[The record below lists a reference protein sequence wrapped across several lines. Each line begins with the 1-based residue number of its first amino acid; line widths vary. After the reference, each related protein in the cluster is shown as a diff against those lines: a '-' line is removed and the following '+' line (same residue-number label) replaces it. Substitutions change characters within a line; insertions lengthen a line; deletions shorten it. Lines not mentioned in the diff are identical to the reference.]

1 MELAPEVVQE
11 RARQVFELFEL
22 GLEMKRSQL
31 RRSHPD
37 ATNEEIERLLKEWL
51 RHRPGAE
58 DGDAGPE
65 GFRVRPTRS

>member
-1 MELAPEVVQE
+1 MELTPDLVQE

-31 RRSHPD
+31 RRSHPKASD
-37 ATNEEIERLLKEWL
+37 EEVERLLKEWL
-51 RHRPGAE
+51 QHRPGAE

-65 GFRVRPTRS
+65 GFRLRHWAP